1 MDKAAIKR
9 ALLDALDRT
18 RAEALA
24 AQRAAQDA
32 TTHEEARA
40 ESDKDMRS
48 TETSYVA
55 RGQAM
60 RVESLDAERARVAAM
75 PLRSFEADD
84 AIAVSA
90 LVTITNGPKQRT
102 IFVAVGGGGRVLAVN
117 GTTLHVVTP
126 SSPLG
131 EALVGAR
138 AGDELVVERGQHD
151 EELTVMSVA

>member
-1 MDKAAIKR
+1 MDKSAVKR

-32 TTHEEARA
+32 ATHEEARA

-60 RVESLDAERARVAAM
+60 RVEGLDAERARVAAM
-75 PLRSFEADD
+75 ALRPFAAND

-90 LVTITNGPKQRT
+90 LVTIATGKKQRT
-102 IFVAVGGGGRVLAVN
+102 VFVAVGGGGLVVEVN
-117 GTTLHVVTP
+117 GATIHVVTP

-131 EALVGAR
+131 EALVGAH
-138 AGDELVVERGQHD
+138 AGDELVIERGNHD
-151 EELTVMSVA
+151 EELTVLSVG